1 MVCRFVEEVTQYIL
15 NRNSENTDKVRIMQ
29 KHEESAFKDNLDN
42 VQNDQ
47 RFILFLSDL
56 QKRLI
61 LGKRA
66 TTQFSFSLKRLANN
80 MKKSEIK

>member
-1 MVCRFVEEVTQYIL
+1 
-15 NRNSENTDKVRIMQ
+15 MQ

-42 VQNDQ
+42 AQNEK
-47 RFILFLSDL
+47 RFILFFSDL

-66 TTQFSFSLKRLANN
+66 TQFFFSLKKLANN
-80 MKKSEIK
+80 MKRSEIK